1 MEEISDEGIH
11 GLSFEMFGHKRKE
24 NRRALKEA
32 SVTCKALIFF
42 F

>member
-11 GLSFEMFGHKRKE
+11 GLSFEMFGHKRK